1 MACSWDHVF
10 YTGNLSYLEA
20 HYGALRAVLDV
31 FYHGRHRARGDDGA
45 TPLLLLAR
53 PAGYGDFAFVARH
66 GVVAYDNALVSPVQC
81 SLLLLSARVPSAAS
95 PLRFSFGIL
104 APKGASKPAPRIP
117 KSGGNR

>member
-31 FYHGRHRARGDDGA
+31 FYHGSHRARGDDGA
-45 TPLLLLAR
+45 TPLLLLLAR

-66 GVVAYDNALVSPVQC
+66 GVVAYDNALVSNIRCYFLP
-81 SLLLLSARVPSAAS
+81 LSARIPPAVFT
-95 PLRFSFGIL
+95 LRIYF
-104 APKGASKPAPRIP
+104 PAF
-117 KSGGNR
+117 